1 MNEATHEHASSRRA
15 LRIPLGFTLDAIV
28 HLGAGANR
36 VMKADLAV
44 GDWLH
49 VRTWNSVY
57 RIQVFE
63 DGFCE
68 VSGGWFDRKGLSP
81 CRTSIAG
88 CTWGGSILHTR
99 VAAGCGMCIEFGN
112 RLTTSPVRSV
122 VVIPG
127 IRLV

>member
-1 MNEATHEHASSRRA
+1 MNEATHGNVASRA
-15 LRIPLGFTLDAIV
+15 GLPVPLAVSLDVIV
-28 HLGAGANR
+28 HLGGGANR

-57 RIQVFE
+57 RIQVLE
-63 DGFCE
+63 DGCCE

-81 CRTSIAG
+81 YRTSIAG

-99 VAAGCGMCIEFGN
+99 VAVGCGMCIEFGN
-112 RLTTSPVRSV
+112 RLTTSPVRTV
-122 VVIPG
+122 VVIPS
-127 IRLV
+127 IRLA